1 MNQSDSTSAESQGAG
16 DDFPDRGR
24 LAAIDFGTVRVG
36 IAVCDPDWILASPV
50 EVYVRRD
57 TESDA
62 DYFRQLATIEKL
74 TGLVVGLPVHCDRG
88 ESQSS
93 SNARAYAKWLGS
105 VTSLPVRL
113 FDERFSTASANE
125 KLSGAK
131 LTRKKKKNPRW
142 LPNGL
147 F

>member
-1 MNQSDSTSAESQGAG
+1 M
-16 DDFPDRGR
+16 
-24 LAAIDFGTVRVG
+24 RVG

-74 TGLVVGLPVHCDRG
+74 TGLVVGLPVYCDGG

-131 LTRKKKKNPRW
+131 LTRKKKKNPPWSPCASQMVSFEQKISWSETDPVSSRIPTT
-142 LPNGL
+142 LKCS
-147 F
+147 